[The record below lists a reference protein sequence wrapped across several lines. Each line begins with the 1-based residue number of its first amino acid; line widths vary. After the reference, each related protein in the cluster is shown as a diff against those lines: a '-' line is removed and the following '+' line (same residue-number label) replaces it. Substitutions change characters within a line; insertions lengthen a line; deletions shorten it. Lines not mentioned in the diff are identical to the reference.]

1 MTDVER
7 KMTTDE
13 IKGLLTG
20 ISSICCS
27 TATSIDFSG
36 TDEIT
41 PKMDAVLEYI
51 SRIEEKVNALKNSDD
66 SGSNAEEDNA
76 AMTTVIA

>member
-27 TATSIDFSG
+27 AATSLDFSG

-41 PKMDAVLEYI
+41 PKMDAVLE
-51 SRIEEKVNALKNSDD
+51 SRIEEKVNALNNLDD

>member
-27 TATSIDFSG
+27 AATSLDFSG

-51 SRIEEKVNALKNSDD
+51 SRIEEKVNTLNSLDD
-66 SGSNAEEDNA
+66 LESKVEEDNA
-76 AMTTVIA
+76 AMTTAIA

>member
-27 TATSIDFSG
+27 TATSSDFSG

-41 PKMDAVLEYI
+41 TKMDAVLEYI
-51 SRIEEKVNALKNSDD
+51 SRIEEKVNTLNSLDD
-66 SGSNAEEDNA
+66 LESKVEEDDA

>member
-27 TATSIDFSG
+27 TASG

-41 PKMDAVLEYI
+41 TKMDAVLEYI
-51 SRIEEKVNALKNSDD
+51 SRIEEKVNTLNSLDD
-66 SGSNAEEDNA
+66 LESKVEEDDA

>member
-27 TATSIDFSG
+27 TATSIDFQGQMKSQ
-36 TDEIT
+36 
-41 PKMDAVLEYI
+41 
-51 SRIEEKVNALKNSDD
+51 LKW
-66 SGSNAEEDNA
+66 
-76 AMTTVIA
+76 MLY

>member
-27 TATSIDFSG
+27 AATSLDFSG

-51 SRIEEKVNALKNSDD
+51 SRIEEKVNTLNSLDD
-66 SGSNAEEDNA
+66 LESKVEEDDA

>member
-36 TDEIT
+36 TDEKT
-41 PKMDAVLEYI
+41 TKMDAVLEYI
-51 SRIEEKVNALKNSDD
+51 SRIEEKVNTLNSLDD
-66 SGSNAEEDNA
+66 LESKVEEDDA

>member
-27 TATSIDFSG
+27 TATSNDFSG

-41 PKMDAVLEYI
+41 TKMDAVLEYI
-51 SRIEEKVNALKNSDD
+51 SRIEEKVNTLNSLDD
-66 SGSNAEEDNA
+66 LESKVEEDNA